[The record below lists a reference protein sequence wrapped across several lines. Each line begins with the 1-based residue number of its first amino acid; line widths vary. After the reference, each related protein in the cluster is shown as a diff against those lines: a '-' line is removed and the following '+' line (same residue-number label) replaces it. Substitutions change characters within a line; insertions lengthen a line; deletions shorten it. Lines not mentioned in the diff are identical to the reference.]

1 MENTTIEEY
10 QALAKDASTIFNE
23 KNCPMTAAMKIISG
37 KWKFIILNLIS
48 LGAPIRFTSLKK
60 KISGIT
66 QSVLTM
72 SLRELEADGIIE
84 RKVFPEAPPRVE
96 YSLTA
101 KGKTLEP
108 ILKTLCKWGWE
119 NRLRHP

>member
-1 MENTTIEEY
+1 MENATIEEY
-10 QALAKDASTIFNE
+10 QALAKDPSTIFNE
-23 KNCPMTAAMKIISG
+23 KNCPMTATMKVVGG

-66 QSVLTM
+66 QSVLTT
-72 SLRELEADGIIE
+72 SLRELEEEGIIE
-84 RKVFPEAPPRVE
+84 RKTFPEVPPRVE
-96 YSLTA
+96 YSLTS

-108 ILKTLCKWGWE
+108 ILKTLCGWGWKH
-119 NRLRHP
+119 RH